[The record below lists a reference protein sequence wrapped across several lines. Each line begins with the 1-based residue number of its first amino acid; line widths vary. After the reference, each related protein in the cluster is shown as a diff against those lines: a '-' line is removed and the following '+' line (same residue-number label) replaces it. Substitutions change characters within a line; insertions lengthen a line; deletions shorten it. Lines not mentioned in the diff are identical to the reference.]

1 MDMVGKL
8 NYLLRRGVI
17 EWVIQRTSAAIL
29 AVYTV
34 GIIGFLIVHPN
45 LEFDTWRGLFSSQAV
60 RVFSLVTL
68 LFLCGHMWV
77 GMWTVITDYLTP
89 LQLGSYAKPIQS
101 LCQIGTISLIIC
113 YAIWGT
119 FVFWSI

>member
-1 MDMVGKL
+1 MVGKL
-8 NYLLRRGVI
+8 NYLHHRGVLD
-17 EWVIQRTSAAIL
+17 WFFFLNDSALLEI
-29 AVYTV
+29 YTI
-34 GIIGFLIVHPN
+34 GIIGFLIANPN
-45 LEFDTWRGLFSSQAV
+45 LEFEIWRSLFSSQLM

-101 LCQIGTISLIIC
+101 LCQIGIISLIIF

>member
-1 MDMVGKL
+1 MVGKL

-17 EWVIQRTSAAIL
+17 DWVIQRTSAAIL

-34 GIIGFLIVHPN
+34 GIIGFLIAHPN

>member
-1 MDMVGKL
+1 MVGKL
-8 NYLLRRGVI
+8 NYLHHRGVL
-17 EWVIQRTSAAIL
+17 EWVIQRTSAALLSI
-29 AVYTV
+29 YTI
-34 GIIGFLIVHPN
+34 GIIGFLIANPN
-45 LEFDTWRGLFSSQAV
+45 LEFETWRSLFSSPLM

-89 LQLGSYAKPIQS
+89 LQLGSYAKPIQG
-101 LCQIGTISLIIC
+101 LCQIGINSLIMF

>member
-1 MDMVGKL
+1 MVGKL
-8 NYLLRRGVI
+8 NYLHQRGVFD
-17 EWVIQRTSAAIL
+17 WVIQRTSAALL
-29 AVYTV
+29 AIYTI
-34 GIIGFLIVHPN
+34 GIIGFLVANPN
-45 LEFDTWRGLFSSQAV
+45 LEFETWRSLFSSQLM

-89 LQLGSYAKPIQS
+89 LQLGPYAKPIQS
-101 LCQIGTISLIIC
+101 LCQIGIISLIIF

>member
-1 MDMVGKL
+1 MVGKL
-8 NYLLRRGVI
+8 NYLQRRGVFD
-17 EWVIQRTSAAIL
+17 WVVQRASAALL
-29 AVYTV
+29 AIYTV
-34 GIIGFLIVHPN
+34 GIIGFLIAHPN
-45 LEFDTWRGLFSSQAV
+45 LEFETWRSLFSYQIM
-60 RVFSLVTL
+60 RIFSMVTL

-101 LCQIGTISLIIC
+101 LCQVGIISLIIF

-119 FVFWSI
+119 IVFWSI

>member
-1 MDMVGKL
+1 MVGKL
-8 NYLLRRGVI
+8 NYLHHRGVLD
-17 EWVIQRTSAAIL
+17 WVIQRASAVLLAI
-29 AVYTV
+29 YTI
-34 GIIGFLIVHPN
+34 GIIGFLIANPN
-45 LEFDTWRGLFSSQAV
+45 LEFETWRSLFSSQLV

-101 LCQIGTISLIIC
+101 LCQIGIISLIIF

>member
-1 MDMVGKL
+1 MVGKL
-8 NYLLRRGVI
+8 NYLHHRGVLD
-17 EWVIQRTSAAIL
+17 WVIQRTSAALL
-29 AVYTV
+29 AIYTI
-34 GIIGFLIVHPN
+34 GIIGFLIANPN
-45 LEFDTWRGLFSSQAV
+45 LEFETWRSLFSSPLM

-77 GMWTVITDYLTP
+77 GMWTVLTDYLTP

-101 LCQIGTISLIIC
+101 LCQIGIISLIIF

>member
-1 MDMVGKL
+1 MVGKL
-8 NYLLRRGVI
+8 NYLQRRGVFD
-17 EWVIQRTSAAIL
+17 WVVQRASAALL
-29 AVYTV
+29 AIYTV
-34 GIIGFLIVHPN
+34 GIIGFLIAHPN
-45 LEFDTWRGLFSSQAV
+45 LEFETWRSLFSSQIM
-60 RVFSLVTL
+60 RIFSMVTL

-101 LCQIGTISLIIC
+101 LCQVGIISLIIF

-119 FVFWSI
+119 IVFWSI

>member
-1 MDMVGKL
+1 MVGKL
-8 NYLLRRGVI
+8 NYLQRRGVFD
-17 EWVIQRTSAAIL
+17 WVVQRASAALL
-29 AVYTV
+29 AIYTV
-34 GIIGFLIVHPN
+34 GIIGFLIAHPN
-45 LEFDTWRGLFSSQAV
+45 LEFETWSSLFSSQIM
-60 RVFSLVTL
+60 RIFSMVTL

-101 LCQIGTISLIIC
+101 LCQFGIISLIIF
-113 YAIWGT
+113 YAVWGT

>member
-1 MDMVGKL
+1 MVGKL
-8 NYLLRRGVI
+8 NYLLHRGVLD
-17 EWVIQRTSAAIL
+17 WVIQRTSAVLLAI
-29 AVYTV
+29 YTI
-34 GIIGFLIVHPN
+34 GLIGFFISHPN
-45 LEFDTWRGLFSSQAV
+45 LEFEAWRSLFSSQLV

-77 GMWTVITDYLTP
+77 GMWTIITDYLTP
-89 LQLGSYAKPIQS
+89 LQLGSYAKPIQR
-101 LCQIGTISLIIC
+101 LCQIGIISLIIV

>member
-1 MDMVGKL
+1 MVGKL
-8 NYLLRRGVI
+8 NYLQRRGVFD
-17 EWVIQRTSAAIL
+17 WVVQRASAALL
-29 AVYTV
+29 AIYTV
-34 GIIGFLIVHPN
+34 GIIGFLIAHPN
-45 LEFDTWRGLFSSQAV
+45 LEFETWRSLFSSQIM
-60 RVFSLVTL
+60 RIFSMVTL

-101 LCQIGTISLIIC
+101 LCQFGIISLIIF

>member
-1 MDMVGKL
+1 MVGKL
-8 NYLLRRGVI
+8 NYLLHRGVLD
-17 EWVIQRTSAAIL
+17 WVIQRTSAVLLAI
-29 AVYTV
+29 YTI
-34 GIIGFLIVHPN
+34 GLIGFFIAHPN
-45 LEFDTWRGLFSSQAV
+45 LEFEVWRSLFSSQLV

-77 GMWTVITDYLTP
+77 GMWTIITDYLTP
-89 LQLGSYAKPIQS
+89 LQLGSYAKPIQR
-101 LCQIGTISLIIC
+101 LCQIGIISLIIV

>member
-1 MDMVGKL
+1 MVGKL
-8 NYLLRRGVI
+8 NYLQRRGVFD
-17 EWVIQRTSAAIL
+17 WVVQRASAALL
-29 AVYTV
+29 AIYTV
-34 GIIGFLIVHPN
+34 GIIGFLIAHPN
-45 LEFDTWRGLFSSQAV
+45 LEFETWRSLFSSQIM
-60 RVFSLVTL
+60 RIFSMVTL

-101 LCQIGTISLIIC
+101 LCQVGIISLIIF

>member
-1 MDMVGKL
+1 MVGKL
-8 NYLLRRGVI
+8 NYLQRRGVFD
-17 EWVIQRTSAAIL
+17 WVVQRASAALL
-29 AVYTV
+29 AIYTV
-34 GIIGFLIVHPN
+34 GIIGFLIAHPN
-45 LEFDTWRGLFSSQAV
+45 LEFETWRSLFSSQIM
-60 RVFSLVTL
+60 RIFSMVTL

-101 LCQIGTISLIIC
+101 LCQVAIISLIIF

-119 FVFWSI
+119 IVFWSI